1 MGDKQ
6 GEELSSHFLAIE
18 KYFCGVWIKKKLII
32 FPRFIAIIKRKYP
45 HSHYSHT
52 TESSQST
59 QSDLTHPNIW
69 NVPETP
75 LFCWGWSS
83 AKSFTVVKFT
93 IIQTLLVL
101 TSLYKIKNIK
111 PPTATGAI
119 YPYVFLHGTFDRR

>member
-18 KYFCGVWIKKKLII
+18 KYFCGVWIKKNSL
-32 FPRFIAIIKRKYP
+32 FFLDSLLIKRKYP

-111 PPTATGAI
+111 PPPATGAI